1 MTFENRFFSLLMPA
15 VLGSQMPV
23 RHLHSFTVMG
33 VIIERRVASR
43 RIVPNFSAALG
54 KITWGHSCAGTVR
67 CGFTAYDCQTSDF
80 QVAPWRS

>member
-1 MTFENRFFSLLMPA
+1 MPA

-43 RIVPNFSAALG
+43 RIVPNFSAALEN
-54 KITWGHSCAGTVR
+54 HLGTLVGGDGEMR
-67 CGFTAYDCQTSDF
+67 LHC
-80 QVAPWRS
+80 V